1 MHLAFQDLDTL
12 PIGSPQPLGRFPYF
26 LRRSIGLG
34 EGSAAVK
41 SYEGSGARSGRE
53 IFWKKHKKMNSG
65 PVRATHILFVHP
77 AAPHPGGAAHR
88 KNFEKNDR
96 GQKLRP
102 ENQFS
107 ILFIPVALARPPVPG
122 HVINSYRPVPH
133 SMDQVDRGFIYVFGQ
148 LPGVRTKKTKK
159 HPSCVTTPRSGLHI
173 SSYRYSVV
181 SGPGRWF
188 FTGELFF
195 SGPGTGEDRKNKHN
209 FHPALP
215 PGVGPTHENGSLKE
229 LGEVNLEGI
238 HRKNIS

>member
-1 MHLAFQDLDTL
+1 
-12 PIGSPQPLGRFPYF
+12 
-26 LRRSIGLG
+26 
-34 EGSAAVK
+34 
-41 SYEGSGARSGRE
+41 
-53 IFWKKHKKMNSG
+53 MNSG

-122 HVINSYRPVPH
+122 HVIKSYRPVPH
-133 SMDQVDRGFIYVFGQ
+133 PMDQVDRGFIYVFGQ

-195 SGPGTGEDRKNKHN
+195 SGQGTGEDRKNKHINLKNELCHCPEIFLAGNTYFPAEN
-209 FHPALP
+209 FAVAQKW
-215 PGVGPTHENGSLKE
+215 GQYCTTVQ
-229 LGEVNLEGI
+229 
-238 HRKNIS
+238 